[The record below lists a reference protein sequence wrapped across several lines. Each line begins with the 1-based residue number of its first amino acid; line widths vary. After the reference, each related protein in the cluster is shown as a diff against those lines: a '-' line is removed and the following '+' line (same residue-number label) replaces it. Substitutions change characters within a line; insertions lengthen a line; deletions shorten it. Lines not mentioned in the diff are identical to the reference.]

1 MSNESIGQFQSRV
14 GLARKSLD
22 FAEILK
28 TYPNPLTADEFY
40 SMEHGSSDDLEYL
53 TSMVIVGE
61 DKQSYINEFGD
72 VSKCYCVGGALI
84 DYYITKNIDA
94 CPITNV
100 MDSYPEEKTWRFPQ
114 AVQLADSIRLIFN
127 YITDGS
133 EELAL
138 GFSVWLAEQIIDAN
152 DRRDFDE
159 SWSVVEGLYNKGSL
173 DHLFEMYE
181 FELNVGYKVGQDY
194 E

>member
-1 MSNESIGQFQSRV
+1 MSNESIGQFQNRV
-14 GLARKSLD
+14 GLVRKSLD
-22 FAEILK
+22 FAEILRD
-28 TYPNPLTADEFY
+28 YPSPLTADEFN
-40 SMEHGSSDDLEYL
+40 SMEHEELADESY
-53 TSMVIVGE
+53 MVIVGE

-72 VSKCYCVGGALI
+72 VSKCYCVGGALV

-100 MDSYPEEKTWRFPQ
+100 TDSYPEEKTWRFPQ

-133 EELAL
+133 EELTL

-159 SWSVVEGLYNKGSL
+159 AWSVVEGLYNKGSL